1 MECKTKQVWIGVGLE
16 MMKTIKVSA
25 IYFQI
30 AEKLAKKKGKKMEN
44 YIADLI
50 SEEFNRQK

>member
-1 MECKTKQVWIGVGLE
+1 
-16 MMKTIKVSA
+16 MMKPIKVSS

-30 AEKLAKKKGKKMEN
+30 AEKLAKKKGKKIEN

-50 SEEFNRQK
+50 TAEFNRQK

>member
-1 MECKTKQVWIGVGLE
+1 

>member
-1 MECKTKQVWIGVGLE
+1 
-16 MMKTIKVSA
+16 MMKTIKISS

-30 AEKLAKKKGKKMEN
+30 AEKLAKKKGKKIEN

>member
-1 MECKTKQVWIGVGLE
+1 

-25 IYFQI
+25 IYFQV
-30 AEKLAKKKGKKMEN
+30 AEQLAKKKGKKIEN

-50 SEEFNRQK
+50 TEEFQRQK